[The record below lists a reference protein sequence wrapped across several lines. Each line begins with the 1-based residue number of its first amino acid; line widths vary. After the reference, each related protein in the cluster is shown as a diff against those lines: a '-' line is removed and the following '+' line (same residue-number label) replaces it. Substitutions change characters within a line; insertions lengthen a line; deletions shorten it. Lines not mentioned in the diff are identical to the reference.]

1 MSMGSNSSA
10 AARRL
15 RLLPGGARPSEQAAP
30 VPAPDAEVEQRDAD
44 GALSGQS
51 LRALPEPE
59 PQSGSLPCSSSAL
72 KSGVAHTPLPV
83 PQATV
88 RPARSAEAQAA
99 AEEDADWVSRAQAGE
114 RLAFEL
120 LYRRHAG
127 FAMNLAVRIQGS
139 ATDVEDVVHDA
150 FMKAHSRLGDLREAA
165 AFRSWLGAIVVRL
178 VRSRLR
184 RRRLMATLGLA
195 NTGDA
200 VDLDAI
206 ASSDAGPE
214 ARAQLAQ
221 VYALLQTMPTEDR
234 IAWTLRNVEHH
245 RLESVAQLAE
255 CSLATAKRRI
265 ARAQRFF
272 EQHFVSERVSSPG
285 NGVS

>member
-1 MSMGSNSSA
+1 MMAGCVCNMSMGSNSSA

-15 RLLPGGARPSEQAAP
+15 RLLPGGASAPEQDPSAAGEQELEA
-30 VPAPDAEVEQRDAD
+30 
-44 GALSGQS
+44 ALSGTGLRAPEHS
-51 LRALPEPE
+51 EPESRALPLSRPE
-59 PQSGSLPCSSSAL
+59 VD
-72 KSGVAHTPLPV
+72 GVAHTPLPA
-83 PQATV
+83 PSA
-88 RPARSAEAQAA
+88 RPARSPEAQAA
-99 AEEDADWVSRAQAGE
+99 AEEDAEWVSRAQAGE

-150 FMKAHSRLGDLREAA
+150 FMKAHSRLADLRDAA

-184 RRRLMATLGLA
+184 RRRLMASLGLA

-200 VDLDAI
+200 VDLDAL

-221 VYALLQTMPTEDR
+221 VYALLQMMPTEDR

-272 EQHFVSERVSSPG
+272 EQHFVSERATSAGKGIS
-285 NGVS
+285 